1 MNIASYIKNI
11 TIGAHYLMN
20 ILDIVK
26 KRIIELCKIKNIS
39 LIELSIKSKISI
51 STIQSI
57 FYKRSKNPGIKTI
70 KKICDGFDISIT
82 DFFNTEEFE
91 KLEQEIK

>member
-57 FYKRSKNPGIKTI
+57 FYKRSKNPGIITI